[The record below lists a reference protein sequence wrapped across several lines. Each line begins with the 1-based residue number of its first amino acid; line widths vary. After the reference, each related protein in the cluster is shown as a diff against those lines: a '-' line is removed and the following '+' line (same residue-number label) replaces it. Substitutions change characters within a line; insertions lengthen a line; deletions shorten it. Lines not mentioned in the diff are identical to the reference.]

1 MAALNPNPN
10 PHPHPTPNQADLH
23 KLRDDMRKAASE
35 GIEGSKLAEAVMR
48 KVRPRCVSPPFPS
61 KLAEA
66 VVRNLRLRVKVTA
79 RAIRKVRA
87 RAIHHDAYYR
97 Y

>member
-1 MAALNPNPN
+1 
-10 PHPHPTPNQADLH
+10 
-23 KLRDDMRKAASE
+23 MRKAASE

-48 KVRPRCVSPPFPS
+48 KV
-61 KLAEA
+61 
-66 VVRNLRLRVKVTA
+66 RLRVKVTA

-97 Y
+97 YYHSRPPPATYPPQVQPLLGLLAAAFSKHEEAGG